1 MGEIVKMAG
10 KARKSTKIK
19 KASSSALARR
29 QKAAPAKK
37 KRVEIDETKHYAI
50 SEIGPICLE
59 WGKKRVKN
67 NKGKVVKEY
76 YLKKNPKHR
85 IWVKWEEPFQDRL
98 EDDNNGGE
106 CKWSAEPQ
114 IVFEGGAK
122 KLIKDVLEKKV
133 VWPWIEPGEEDAE
146 RRKTILKSKG
156 FKEWKNPNAKG
167 KTKWQMRYT
176 IAAKTDTSGQSGSDS
191 DGTSSTTDKEGED
204 DEDDEV

>member
-98 EDDNNGGE
+98 ED
-106 CKWSAEPQ
+106 
-114 IVFEGGAK
+114 
-122 KLIKDVLEKKV
+122 
-133 VWPWIEPGEEDAE
+133 AE
-146 RRKTILKSKG
+146 RRKTILKSNG
-156 FKEWKNPNAKG
+156 FKEWKDPNAKG
-167 KTKWQMRYT
+167 KTKWQMRYA